1 MAQFSK
7 YTPLKLLFSYFLL
20 LGLMG
25 IAVWFLFKQQAQLNN
40 QISSESTDKKQLIYT
55 ELIRD
60 LYESDN
66 YARIALQT
74 IDETSKQNFQKKNAS
89 LISKI
94 DFLKSNDLVADES
107 LLDTLKIYLQD
118 KEQNILSL
126 RKLQQTSEK
135 SPIGNVLQK
144 IKNLEDV
151 KGKLQLDNFIKNP
164 NELSAYEKKVAEEY
178 IAYLNA
184 NVPKDESN
192 TISIKEADSVITA
205 SKKILEEAQRNNNQ
219 RSFLIKNKEI
229 ELLQNE
235 LVITQKLSDVIFKL
249 RNAAEMEEAKI
260 AQIKTANQK
269 ATLSLLQKAAFA
281 CIFVV
286 LFFFVLLSFDFF
298 KNKTYRKQLELEKQ
312 KTDQLLE
319 SREQLMTTVSHDIKT
334 PLQSLIGLSEKLLAT
349 ETQVKNRDALI
360 KMKSATHYIEQLVS
374 GLLDYVRMEKGKIT
388 VLDSQFDVNELI
400 EETAQNIAD
409 LNQDKP
415 VELVY
420 NMAATEGFLL
430 KSDRN
435 KLRQILYNLIGN
447 AFKFTSQGSVTVTT
461 QKLEDTIVIAIIDT
475 GIGISKDAINKVF
488 KPFTQANN
496 QIETLYGGTGLGLS
510 ICNRL
515 IQLLNGK
522 IVLESEQNVGSSFQI
537 VLPITQEFPK
547 DNLPKISLD
556 VCLLLDDDWN
566 QTELTKAVLEPH
578 FNKIVTFTNG
588 NKALEFLE
596 HEQVSLIISDIQ
608 MPEIS
613 GFEFLSKVKA
623 KPAIAAPII
632 AISGTVPLESE
643 YLTDERFDFFL
654 PKPYSANQLLGIIS
668 ELSRENL
675 VQQSAVSSNYPK
687 FLLGFFGDDT
697 EKMQAFLITYET
709 DFKSDK
715 EHFFTA
721 IKNLDSEAVLH
732 LAHKMQTMISQFQ
745 EEDVVQILKTIEQKL
760 KQNSTI
766 DALSFECHNAQLVLN
781 QFHQKIKR
789 LIGID

>member
-205 SKKILEEAQRNNNQ
+205 SKKILEEAQRKNNQ

-435 KLRQILYNLIGN
+435 KLQQILYNLIGN
-447 AFKFTSQGSVTVTT
+447 AFKFTSQGSVTVLT

-654 PKPYSANQLLGIIS
+654 PKPYSANQLLGVIS

-697 EKMQAFLITYET
+697 EKMQAFLITYEA

-721 IKNLDSEAVLH
+721 IKNLDSETVLH

>member
-205 SKKILEEAQRNNNQ
+205 SKKILEEAQRKNNQ

-435 KLRQILYNLIGN
+435 KLQQILYNLIGN

-697 EKMQAFLITYET
+697 EKMQAFLITYEA

-721 IKNLDSEAVLH
+721 IKNLDSETVLH

-789 LIGID
+789 LIDID

>member
-249 RNAAEMEEAKI
+249 RNAAEMEEDKI

-697 EKMQAFLITYET
+697 EKMQAFLITYEA

-760 KQNSTI
+760 KQNSSI

-789 LIGID
+789 LIDID

>member
-447 AFKFTSQGSVTVTT
+447 AFKFTSQGSVTVLT

-522 IVLESEQNVGSSFQI
+522 IVLESEQNVGSSFKI

-654 PKPYSANQLLGIIS
+654 PKPYSANQLLGVIS

-721 IKNLDSEAVLH
+721 IKNLDSETVLH

-789 LIGID
+789 LIDID

>member
-151 KGKLQLDNFIKNP
+151 KGKLQLDNFIKNS

-249 RNAAEMEEAKI
+249 RNAAEMEEGKI

-430 KSDRN
+430 KSDKN

-697 EKMQAFLITYET
+697 EKMQAILITYEA

-721 IKNLDSEAVLH
+721 IKNLDSETVLH

>member
-1 MAQFSK
+1 
-7 YTPLKLLFSYFLL
+7 
-20 LGLMG
+20 MG

-447 AFKFTSQGSVTVTT
+447 AFKFTSQGSVTVLT

-522 IVLESEQNVGSSFQI
+522 IVLESEQNVGSSFKI

-654 PKPYSANQLLGIIS
+654 PKPYSANQLLGVIS

-721 IKNLDSEAVLH
+721 IKNLDSETVLH

-789 LIGID
+789 LIDID

>member
-144 IKNLEDV
+144 IKNLEDI

-461 QKLEDTIVIAIIDT
+461 KKLEDTIVIAIIDT

-496 QIETLYGGTGLGLS
+496 KIETLYGGTGLGLS

-578 FNKIVTFTNG
+578 LNKIVTFTNG

-596 HEQVSLIISDIQ
+596 REQVSLIISDIQ

-643 YLTDERFDFFL
+643 YLTDDRFDFFL

-721 IKNLDSEAVLH
+721 IKNLDSETVLH